1 VTGKEK
7 KSIIMTLQT
16 NSTQE
21 ARETLRRN
29 RTIAMSL
36 VTSFLF
42 LAITVIFAPGLLTS
56 DTPNYGGF
64 ALTIL
69 LIIMGLVCAFLA
81 WQNKV
86 TLAASI
92 LLGAILILSLGA
104 PIFGR
109 GQGVSEG
116 FLAAFIGIGI
126 AISTLPEK
134 LINRGVW
141 LSVITGISVMLLD
154 QVIPDFGF
162 VSNGLYINI
171 IAIIISAIFV
181 VVVAYRFNSLTL
193 RIKLI
198 ISFSFV
204 TILPLL
210 ILGVYNNYHAK
221 NNLAEGTREKIT
233 NISNLA
239 AQQYDDFFEEQ
250 LNQISTDAKQAAL
263 VDYLTLPAFSRR
275 SSPEETKAFQSLLN
289 LQRKDPVFIET
300 YALLDRT
307 GRKVMDTSSEDIGRD
322 ESKFPFFTIPM
333 ETNRPYLSNI
343 IFVEA
348 GQDSIYLSAPV
359 KDANGNTAG
368 VLRVEYHASLL
379 QYIAREIVPN
389 DPDIVITLVDASTY
403 LRLADTGDRDM
414 LMTSFKDL
422 TELEIAAMQA
432 EGRLPAGNTLTIV
445 ANPDDNVIDGI
456 NNLQSE
462 PFFESFSPWL
472 DSDTTSTGKKLA
484 AQPWIVLVSKS
495 KSRDIL
501 TIQEQTS
508 STILISL
515 AISALAIA
523 LAFFASQVIAAPL
536 ISLTKVVEKISSG
549 DTTVR
554 AQISTEDEVGA
565 LSESFNKMT
574 DELNHS
580 LSMLE
585 VRVAERTTDL
595 EISRQQSEKRA
606 NELQAVGEI
615 SRLISSEQK
624 FESLLP
630 LVTRLVSE
638 RFNLYHTAIYLVDE
652 TGQFALLQATS
663 SEGGRKMLARGYKLD
678 IDANSMIGLVAKNGM
693 PRIALDVGLDAVY
706 FNNPDLP
713 GTRSEMILPLATRGK
728 IVGVLDVQSDKPGAF
743 TDEDVK
749 TLSILTD
756 QIAIAI
762 ENARLF
768 EQNQQTL
775 NEYQALYRQN
785 IKQGWANFSREE
797 GSMGYRQTISGGS
810 KVIEPVETNE
820 ILEAINK
827 GDILITQPGKGHEDS
842 FIVIP
847 IKLRGQIIGTLR
859 VQAPTKNR
867 SWTQDE
873 INLAEAVSDRLSL
886 ALENARLIQESQKQ
900 VIKEQTITEVTSK
913 IGASINLKNVLQTAV
928 EELGRAM
935 PGSEVLIRFDSNGKK

>member
-1 VTGKEK
+1 MSETM
-7 KSIIMTLQT
+7 MTPT
-16 NSTQE
+16 DPIQE

-42 LAITVIFAPGLLTS
+42 LAITVIFTPTLLS
-56 DTPNYGGF
+56 SPTPNYAGF
-64 ALTIL
+64 ALTIPVIIIG
-69 LIIMGLVCAFLA
+69 LICAFLA

-86 TLAASI
+86 TLAANI
-92 LLGAILILSLGA
+92 LLGAVLILSLGA
-104 PIFGR
+104 PIVGK
-109 GQGVSEG
+109 GQGVSVG
-116 FLAAFIGIGI
+116 FLTAFIGIGI
-126 AISTLPEK
+126 SISTLPERSV
-134 LINRGVW
+134 NRGVW
-141 LSVITGISVMLLD
+141 LSVIAGVSVMLLD
-154 QVIPDFGF
+154 QILPDFGF
-162 VSNGLYINI
+162 ESNTLYTNI
-171 IAIIISAIFV
+171 TATILSIIFLVASAR
-181 VVVAYRFNSLTL
+181 RFNSLPL

-210 ILGVYNNYHAK
+210 ILGIYNNFNARS
-221 NNLAEGTREKIT
+221 NLANGTREQIT
-233 NISNLA
+233 NISSLA

-250 LNQISTDAKQAAL
+250 LNQIATDAKQVAL
-263 VDYLTLPAFSRR
+263 VDYLSLSAFSRK
-275 SSPEETKAFQSLLN
+275 SSPEETNASQTLLN
-289 LQRKDPVFIET
+289 LQRKDPVFIES
-300 YALLDRT
+300 YALLDRN
-307 GRKVMDTSSEDIGRD
+307 GRKVMDTSPEDIGRD
-322 ESKFPFFTIPM
+322 ESKFAYFTMPI
-333 ETNRPYLSNI
+333 ETDRPYLSNI
-343 IFVEA
+343 TFVEA
-348 GQDSIYLSAPV
+348 GEDSLYLSAPI
-359 KDANGNTAG
+359 KDISGNTSG
-368 VLRVEYHASLL
+368 VLRVEYHASIL
-379 QYIAREIVPN
+379 QYIARKIAPN
-389 DPDIVITLVDASTY
+389 DPDITITLVDTSTY
-403 LRLADTGDRDM
+403 LRLADTGARDT
-414 LMTSFKDL
+414 LLTSFKDL

-432 EGRLPAGNTLTIV
+432 EGRLPIGNNLAIV
-445 ANPDDNVIDGI
+445 ANPDNAVVEGI
-456 NNLQSE
+456 NNLQNE
-462 PFFESFSPWL
+462 PFFEYFSPSL
-472 DSDTTSTGKKLA
+472 GSDATSTGKTLTS
-484 AQPWIVLVSKS
+484 QPWVVLVSESKS
-495 KSRDIL
+495 KDIL
-501 TIQEQTS
+501 TIQEQTR

-523 LAFFASQVIAAPL
+523 LAFFAAQIIATPL
-536 ISLTKVVEKISSG
+536 VSLTRVVEKISSG

-554 AQISTEDEVGA
+554 AQVTTEDEVGA
-565 LSESFNKMT
+565 LSQSFNKMT
-574 DELNHS
+574 DELNRS
-580 LSMLE
+580 LSTLE
-585 VRVAERTTDL
+585 IRVAERTTDL

-638 RFNLYHTAIYLVDE
+638 RFNLYHTAIYLIDE
-652 TGQFALLQATS
+652 TGQFALLQAAS
-663 SEGGRKMLARGYKLD
+663 SEGGRRMLARGYKLD
-678 IDANSMIGLVAKNGM
+678 IDTNSMIGLVAQNGI
-693 PRIALDVGLDAVY
+693 PRIALDVGVDAVY

-743 TDEDVK
+743 TDEDAK
-749 TLSILTD
+749 TLSILAD

-768 EQNQQTL
+768 QQNQQTL

-785 IKQGWANFSREE
+785 IKQGWAAFSHEE
-797 GSMGYRQTISGGS
+797 SSLGYRQTLSGGA
-810 KVIEPVETNE
+810 KVIEPVETHE

-827 GDILITQPGKGHEDS
+827 GDILVTQPDKDHDDS
-842 FIVIP
+842 YIVIP

-859 VQAPTKNR
+859 VQAPTRNR

-873 INLAEAVSDRLSL
+873 VNLAEAVSDRLSL

>member
-1 VTGKEK
+1 MSETM
-7 KSIIMTLQT
+7 ILQT
-16 NSTQE
+16 DPTQE

-36 VTSFLF
+36 FTSILF
-42 LAITVIFAPGLLTS
+42 LALTIIFTPGLLRS
-56 DTPNYGGF
+56 ATPNYAGF
-64 ALTIL
+64 ALTIPV
-69 LIIMGLVCAFLA
+69 IIIGLVCAFLA

-86 TLAASI
+86 TLGANI
-92 LLGAILILSLGA
+92 LLGAILILSLGT
-104 PIFGR
+104 PIVGK
-109 GQGVSEG
+109 GQGVSVG
-116 FLAAFIGIGI
+116 FLVAFIGIGI
-126 AISTLPEK
+126 ATTTLPDT

-141 LSVITGISVMLLD
+141 LSVITGVSVMLLD
-154 QVIPDFGF
+154 QVMPDFGLESNNLYTNITAIVLSIIF
-162 VSNGLYINI
+162 LAVS
-171 IAIIISAIFV
+171 AR
-181 VVVAYRFNSLTL
+181 RFNSLPL

-210 ILGVYNNYHAK
+210 ILGIYNNYNAK
-221 NNLAEGTREKIT
+221 DNLADGTREQIT

-250 LNQISTDAKQAAL
+250 LNQIATDAKQVAL
-263 VDYLTLPAFSRR
+263 VDYLSLPAFSRR
-275 SSPEETKAFQSLLN
+275 SSSEETKAFQTLLN

-307 GRKVMDTSSEDIGRD
+307 GRKVMDTSPEDIGRD
-322 ESKFPFFTIPM
+322 ESKFPYFTMPI

-343 IFVEA
+343 TFVEA
-348 GQDSIYLSAPV
+348 GEDSIYLSAPV
-359 KDANGNTAG
+359 KDINGNTSG
-368 VLRVEYHASLL
+368 VLRVEYHASIL
-379 QYIAREIVPN
+379 QYIAREIAPN
-389 DPDIVITLVDASTY
+389 DPDITITLVDTSTY
-403 LRLADTGDRDM
+403 LRLADTGARDT
-414 LMTSFKDL
+414 LLTSFKDL
-422 TELEIAAMQA
+422 SELEIAAMQA
-432 EGRLPAGNTLTIV
+432 EGRLPAGNILTIV
-445 ANPDDNVIDGI
+445 VDPDNKVIDGI
-456 NNLQSE
+456 NNIQSE

-484 AQPWIVLVSKS
+484 SQPWVVLVNESKS
-495 KSRDIL
+495 KDIL
-501 TIQEQTS
+501 TIQEQTR

-515 AISALAIA
+515 AVSALAIA
-523 LAFFASQVIAAPL
+523 LAFFASQIIAAPL
-536 ISLTKVVEKISSG
+536 VSLTKVVEKISSG
-549 DTTVR
+549 ETTVR

-565 LSESFNKMT
+565 LSQSFNKMT
-574 DELNHS
+574 DELNSS
-580 LSMLE
+580 LSTLE
-585 VRVAERTTDL
+585 IRVAERTTDL

-652 TGQFALLQATS
+652 TGQFALLQAAS
-663 SEGGRKMLARGYKLD
+663 SEGGRRMLARGYKLE
-678 IDANSMIGLVAKNGM
+678 IDTNSMIGHVAKNGL

-713 GTRSEMILPLATRGK
+713 GTRSEMSLPLATRGK

-743 TDEDVK
+743 TDEDAK
-749 TLSILTD
+749 TLSILAD

-768 EQNQQTL
+768 QQNQQTL

-785 IKQGWANFSREE
+785 IKQGWATFSREE
-797 GSMGYRQTISGGS
+797 SSLGYRQTISGGA

-827 GDILITQPGKGHEDS
+827 GGVLITQPGKDHNDS
-842 FIVIP
+842 YIVIP

-873 INLAEAVSDRLSL
+873 VNLAEAVSDRLSL

-935 PGSEVLIRFDSNGKK
+935 PGSEVSIRFDSNGKK